1 MEKRRDFLR
10 KSLFGLAAC
19 GLGAD
24 SLLAQGVGNTA
35 RPNIIYINIDD
46 LGWTDLS
53 CMGSKFYET
62 PNIDRLAREGMMFM
76 DAHAPAAN
84 CAPSRACCMSGRY
97 APAHG
102 IYTVGSSSRGKAR
115 NRKLIPIEN
124 ETVLPDEIVTI
135 PEVLKAHGYA
145 TCHAGKWH
153 LGDDPCT
160 QGFDLNIGGCHWGGP
175 YADGKYWNP
184 GGFPNLS
191 GKKGEDFL
199 TDRISDESIKFIEEN
214 KEGPF
219 FLHFSPYA
227 VHSPIM
233 CKEEL
238 KRKYENKKAGDGH
251 NDPVY
256 AGLIETLD
264 TNIGRILDKLDELG
278 LEDETFILFTS
289 DNGGVYRWT
298 KQWPLR
304 AGKGSYFEGGI
315 REPLFVRWPGK
326 VKAGGKCN
334 VPVIGVDYFPTF
346 LDVAKIPKPSDKI
359 LDGVS
364 LMPLLTGRGQFP
376 ERAIFWHFPVY
387 LQNGNKETHDMLFRT
402 RPGSAMRYGKW
413 KLHEYFEDGRLELYD
428 IDKDIGEKHNLAEE
442 MPEKAAELHRMLK
455 EWREKTGAPVPKTP
469 NPKYRKQ
476 YIKLRSWI

>member
-1 MEKRRDFLR
+1 MGKRRDFLR

-19 GLGAD
+19 QLGART
-24 SLLAQGVGNTA
+24 LLARQGVHP
-35 RPNIIYINIDD
+35 RKPNIIYINIDD

-53 CMGSKFYET
+53 CMGSGFYET
-62 PNIDRLAREGMMFM
+62 PNIDRLAKEGMMFT

-102 IYTVGSSSRGKAR
+102 IYTVGSSSRGRAR
-115 NRKLIPIEN
+115 DRKLIPIKN
-124 ETVLPDEIVTI
+124 ETVLRDEIVTI

-153 LGDDPCT
+153 LGKDPCT
-160 QGFDLNIGGCHWGGP
+160 QGFDLNVAGCEWGSP
-175 YADGKYWNP
+175 NADGNYWNP
-184 GGFPNLS
+184 AGFPNLT
-191 GKKGEDFL
+191 GRKGEDFL
-199 TDRISDESIKFIEEN
+199 TDRITDESIKFIEDN
-214 KEGPF
+214 KDAPF

-238 KRKYENKKAGDGH
+238 KLKYESKTGTAAH

-278 LEDETFILFTS
+278 LRNETFILFTS
-289 DNGGVYRWT
+289 DNGGVYRRS

-315 REPLFVRWPGK
+315 REPLLVRWPGK
-326 VKAGGKCN
+326 VEPGSKCDA
-334 VPVIGVDYFPTF
+334 PVIGVDYFPTF
-346 LDVAKIPKPSDKI
+346 LDVANVPKPKGKI
-359 LDGVS
+359 LDGAS

-428 IDKDIGEKHNLAEE
+428 LEEDLGERRNIAAE

-455 EWREKTGAPVPKTP
+455 EWRQKAGAPVPKEL
-469 NPKYRKQ
+469 NPKYKR
-476 YIKLRSWI
+476 